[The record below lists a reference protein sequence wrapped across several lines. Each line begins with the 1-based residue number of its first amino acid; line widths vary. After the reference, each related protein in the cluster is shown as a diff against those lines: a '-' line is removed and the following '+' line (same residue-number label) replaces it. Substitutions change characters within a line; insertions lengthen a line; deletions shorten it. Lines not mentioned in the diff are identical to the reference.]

1 MSGCDGKFRDCSER
15 VNVAFAAPRP
25 DKTRRALMLA
35 ALATGTCLAT
45 TGPLAAEDERPGSDD
60 RPKAK
65 DLLVFSEGDRQGDVI
80 KPDDLALGGPP
91 VHAWPRDPKSAVI
104 RDGSRLNEILL
115 VKLDPNDFDE
125 ETRSFAA
132 DNILA
137 YSAICT
143 HAGCS
148 VTEWIKATTADGNV
162 FKCPCHNSEF
172 DPRHGAE
179 IVFGPAP
186 RRLPALPLAIVD
198 GALVISGPFTR
209 KVGVLPAG

>member
-1 MSGCDGKFRDCSER
+1 MSGCDDKFRGCSER
-15 VNVAFAAPRP
+15 VHVAFAAADP

-35 ALATGTCLAT
+35 ALAAGACLAT
-45 TGPLAAEDERPGSDD
+45 TRPLAAEDERPGSDD

-65 DLLVFSEGDRQGDVI
+65 DLLVFSDGDRQGDVI

-104 RDGSRLNEILL
+104 RDGSRLNEIIL

-148 VTEWIKATTADGNV
+148 VTEWAKATNADGNV